1 MDSGGSQRLQK
12 AFTALAEQSYGRDE
26 RARWLAM
33 ARASSSLTEDPP
45 PNIRAEVSEDEEKAR
60 LGSLQKLAH
69 AWAL

>member
-1 MDSGGSQRLQK
+1 MDSDGYQRLQR

-33 ARASSSLTEDPP
+33 ARASSSLAEEPP
-45 PNIRAEVSEDEEKAR
+45 PNVRAEVSEDQEKAR
-60 LGSLQKLAH
+60 LASLQKLAH